1 MTLDRYRQVLA
12 IPGSRTLMLLLFL
25 ARIPPA
31 AAGMT
36 LTLHVAIGLGRGY
49 GAAGLVGAAATVGIA
64 VGGPLM
70 GRIIDRYGLR
80 PVIILTTVGE
90 TLFWS
95 TGSLMP
101 YPVLLVC
108 GFVGGIVA
116 VPAMSIGRQAI
127 AAMVPE
133 DQRRTA
139 YSLDSSSVE
148 VCFMIGPAL
157 GVLLVTQWSSTV
169 ALLGM
174 AVAILAVGI
183 AFYLVNPPILG
194 AHEQPEARGGPRPRR
209 REWLT
214 PRMIGVL
221 AIGTAAVFVL
231 AGAEVAMVATL
242 RAGGEVAQTG
252 VVMAVWA
259 GFSAFGGIVHGAVHR
274 SLSQVTLM
282 TLLGVLTI
290 PVGLAGGQ
298 WWLLALALIP
308 SGLVCAPT
316 IAATGEEVGKLAPVA
331 VRGEAMGLQGSA
343 FTLGAALGAP
353 AIGFVVDHSAPSWG
367 FAAAGV
373 GGTVVAVIAAL
384 LTRRSTRDGR
394 RPAMAGRS
402 ELG

>member
-1 MTLDRYRQVLA
+1 MDRYRRVLA
-12 IPGSRTLMLLLFL
+12 IPGSKTLMLLLFL

-80 PVIILTTVGE
+80 PVIILTTIGE

-95 TGSLMP
+95 TGSLLP
-101 YPVLLVC
+101 YPVLLIC
-108 GFVGGIVA
+108 GFVGGVVS

-127 AAMVPE
+127 TAMVPE

-157 GVLLVTQWSSTV
+157 GVLLVTQWSSAV
-169 ALLGM
+169 AMLGM
-174 AVAILAVGI
+174 AAAILVVGI

-194 AHEQPEARGGPRPRR
+194 GHEQPETDGTPRPRR

-214 PRMIGVL
+214 PPMIGGL
-221 AIGTAAVFVL
+221 MIGTSAVFVL
-231 AGAEVAMVATL
+231 AGAEVAIVATL
-242 RAGGEVAQTG
+242 RAAGEVAQTG

-259 GFSAFGGIVHGAVHR
+259 GFSAFGGLVHGAVHR

-282 TLLGVLTI
+282 TLLGLLTI
-290 PVGLAGGQ
+290 PVGVADGH

-308 SGLVCAPT
+308 AGLVCAPT
-316 IAATGEEVGKLAPVA
+316 LAATSEEVGRLAPIA

-353 AIGFVVDHSAPSWG
+353 AIGFVVDQSTPAWG
-367 FAAAGV
+367 FAVAGT
-373 GGTVVAVIAAL
+373 GGTLAALLTAL
-384 LTRRSTRDGR
+384 LTRRSSREA
-394 RPAMAGRS
+394 RPDAMAGAS
-402 ELG
+402 DVG